1 MFKVQLYLG
10 QKGVEGVNTCVIK
23 IVKILIKY
31 SENVLKYS
39 CCLWLNS

>member
-23 IVKILIKY
+23 IVKILLIKY
-31 SENVLKYS
+31 SENVL
-39 CCLWLNS
+39 